1 MKYLKYRKME
11 EENIDQYNKE
21 LDEAMVRIDNGEYTT
36 QEDLEIEMGSWWVN
50 NLLRARLLGRQGFW
64 KLEDWQI
71 FDDRRGEVQAWWRL
85 F

>member
-36 QEDLEIEMGSWWVN
+36 QEDLEIEMGSW
-50 NLLRARLLGRQGFW
+50 
-64 KLEDWQI
+64 
-71 FDDRRGEVQAWWRL
+71 
-85 F
+85 